1 MPRTRIV
8 LADDHVILREGLRA
22 LINAQADL
30 EVVGEAASG
39 TETVDRVQATEPR
52 VLCLDLS
59 MPGWGSATTIARV
72 TQLVPRT
79 RVLVL
84 TMHNDPAYVRSA
96 LAAGAAGY
104 FLKTTPFPELLAA
117 IRAVAAG
124 GRVIDPALG
133 DVLESQPPAAGQSQ
147 LSRRETEVLEL
158 LVKGLTHQE
167 IADQLFLSVKTVE
180 TYRARLREKTGLK
193 TRADFVRYGL
203 EAGLIGAAP
212 TEGTK
217 PAEGGTAP

>member
-1 MPRTRIV
+1 MTRTKVV
-8 LADDHVILREGLRA
+8 LADDHAILREGLRA

-30 EVVGEAASG
+30 EVVGEAGTG
-39 TETVDRVQATEPR
+39 TETVDRVQELNPR

-59 MPGWGSATTIARV
+59 MPGWGSGSTITRV
-72 TQLVPRT
+72 CQLSPRT

-104 FLKTTPFPELLAA
+104 FLKTSPSPELLGA
-117 IRAVAAG
+117 IRTTATG
-124 GRVIDPALG
+124 GRVIDPTLQPLLDGA
-133 DVLESQPPAAGQSQ
+133 PPATGALQ

-158 LVKGLTHQE
+158 LVKGHTHQE
-167 IADQLFLSVKTVE
+167 IADLLFLSVKTVE

-193 TRADFVRYGL
+193 SRADYVRYGL
-203 EAGLIGAAP
+203 DAGLLSASEGA
-212 TEGTK
+212 
-217 PAEGGTAP
+217 

>member
-1 MPRTRIV
+1 MPRTRVV
-8 LADDHVILREGLRA
+8 LADDHLILREGLRA
-22 LINAQADL
+22 LINAQPDL

-39 TETVDRVQATEPR
+39 TETIDRVQATEPR

-72 TQLVPRT
+72 TQLAPRT

-104 FLKTTPFPELLAA
+104 FLKTTPFPDLLAA
-117 IRAVAAG
+117 IRTVAVGNRA
-124 GRVIDPALG
+124 IDPALG
-133 DVLESQPPAAGQSQ
+133 DVLESPPPAGEQPP

-158 LVKGLTHQE
+158 LVRGLTHQE

-203 EAGLIGAAP
+203 ETGLIGTPVESAKAP
-212 TEGTK
+212 QS
-217 PAEGGTAP
+217 

>member
-22 LINAQADL
+22 LISAQPDL

-39 TETVDRVQATEPR
+39 AETVECVQATEPR

-59 MPGWGSATTIARV
+59 MPGWGSATTINRV
-72 TQLVPRT
+72 TQLAPRT

-104 FLKTTPFPELLAA
+104 FLKTTPFPDLLAA
-117 IRAVAAG
+117 IRAVATGAQ
-124 GRVIDPALG
+124 VIDPALG
-133 DVLESQPPAAGQSQ
+133 DVLDGPPPPAERSQ

-167 IADQLFLSVKTVE
+167 IADLLFLSVKTVE

-193 TRADFVRYGL
+193 TRADYVRYGI
-203 EAGLIGAAP
+203 EAGLLGPAGTEAPKP
-212 TEGTK
+212 TEG
-217 PAEGGTAP
+217 